1 VHEDTA
7 IVVDRFGT
15 EPEVKCT
22 WVAVRREGRWRV
34 IAEQMT
40 AIAPA
45 AK

>member
-1 VHEDTA
+1 MHEDTA